1 MLTAYHYSA
10 RLLSLIWQ
18 TVVRFESMERRRDA
32 AALTYTTLF
41 ALVPVITVTY
51 SIIRGMPS
59 LQALGQQ
66 AHTDL
71 LTYVMPEGSELIS
84 EYLVRFSE
92 QAQQLTWLGV
102 VFLFATAL
110 LLLKTVEEQF
120 NRIWRVEVAR
130 SAVQRFFRYWAVLS
144 LGPVL
149 FVIAQ
154 GVSSLLASLALFETG
169 DLPWAAVLLP
179 WFLTT
184 AAVAFVYMLVPNCRV
199 PSRDAVIAAL
209 LVASVFESG
218 KFLFARI
225 IGLFPSYQLIYG
237 AFAAV
242 PLFLMWVYLSWLV
255 VLFGAELTYSLSHPH
270 GRSRLDPVRQR
281 LHLLQ
286 AMLTCQREGHAFD
299 EANIRSGLTD
309 ISASQ
314 ASSLLQQF
322 RRHGWVHQTQ
332 DESWVWLPD
341 LRYVSAADFFGDL
354 TLQQLGEAAGVA
366 IQEDGE
372 PAGIWLRYWQA
383 NGSSALELTL
393 DEIINHTPLL
403 AASGAA
409 PLSLPQD

>member
-1 MLTAYHYSA
+1 MLTAYQQCLSV
-10 RLLSLIWQ
+10 LSLIWQ

-71 LTYVMPEGSELIS
+71 LAYVMPEGSELIS
-84 EYLVRFSE
+84 QYLVQFSE

-102 VFLFATAL
+102 VFLFATAIL
-110 LLLKTVEEQF
+110 LLQTVEEQF

-149 FVIAQ
+149 FVVAQ
-154 GVSSLLASLALFETG
+154 GVSSLLASFTLFETG
-169 DLPWAAVLLP
+169 NLPWIAVLIP
-179 WFLTT
+179 WLLTT
-184 AAVAFVYMLVPNCRV
+184 AAVTFVYMLVPNCRV
-199 PSRDAVIAAL
+199 PGKDAVIAAL
-209 LVASVFESG
+209 LVATVFESG

-255 VLFGAELTYSLSHPH
+255 VLFGNS
-270 GRSRLDPVRQR
+270 
-281 LHLLQ
+281 
-286 AMLTCQREGHAFD
+286 
-299 EANIRSGLTD
+299 
-309 ISASQ
+309 
-314 ASSLLQQF
+314 
-322 RRHGWVHQTQ
+322 
-332 DESWVWLPD
+332 
-341 LRYVSAADFFGDL
+341 
-354 TLQQLGEAAGVA
+354 
-366 IQEDGE
+366 
-372 PAGIWLRYWQA
+372 
-383 NGSSALELTL
+383 
-393 DEIINHTPLL
+393 
-403 AASGAA
+403 
-409 PLSLPQD
+409 

>member
-1 MLTAYHYSA
+1 MLTAYQQCLSV
-10 RLLSLIWQ
+10 LSLIWQ
-18 TVVRFESMERRRDA
+18 TVVRFESLERRRDA

-71 LTYVMPEGSELIS
+71 LAYVMPEGSELIS
-84 EYLVRFSE
+84 QYLVQFSE

-102 VFLFATAL
+102 VFLFATAIL
-110 LLLKTVEEQF
+110 LLQTVEEQF

-149 FVIAQ
+149 FVVAQ
-154 GVSSLLASLALFETG
+154 GVSSLLASFTLFETG
-169 DLPWAAVLLP
+169 DVPWIAVLIP
-179 WFLTT
+179 WLLTT
-184 AAVAFVYMLVPNCRV
+184 AAVTFVYMLVPNCRV
-199 PSRDAVIAAL
+199 PGKDAVIAAL
-209 LVASVFESG
+209 LVATVFESG

-270 GRSRLDPVRQR
+270 GKTSLDPVRQR
-281 LHLLQ
+281 MRLLM
-286 AMLTCQREGHAFD
+286 AMMERQRTGQTFD
-299 EANIRSGLTD
+299 EANIRK
-309 ISASQ
+309 
-314 ASSLLQQF
+314 SLEDVPAPQVSFMLQQF
-322 RRHGWVHQTQ
+322 RRRGWVHQTQ

-341 LRYVSAADFFGDL
+341 LRSISAGDFFADL
-354 TLQQLGEAAGVA
+354 TLEEL
-366 IQEDGE
+366 
-372 PAGIWLRYWQA
+372 
-383 NGSSALELTL
+383 SSASTNDGTDDINDPASRWIQHWKNEGQLALEANLNDIL
-393 DEIINHTPLL
+393 VVGG
-403 AASGAA
+403 S
-409 PLSLPQD
+409 

>member
-1 MLTAYHYSA
+1 MLTAYQQS
-10 RLLSLIWQ
+10 LKVLSLIWQ
-18 TVVRFESMERRRDA
+18 TIVRFESMERRRDA

-71 LTYVMPEGSELIS
+71 LAYVMPEGSELIS
-84 EYLVRFSE
+84 QYLVQFSE

-102 VFLFATAL
+102 VFLFATAIL
-110 LLLKTVEEQF
+110 LLQTVEEQF

-149 FVIAQ
+149 FVVAQ
-154 GVSSLLASLALFETG
+154 GVSSLLASLTLFETG
-169 DLPWAAVLLP
+169 HLPWIAMIIP
-179 WFLTT
+179 WLLTT
-184 AAVAFVYMLVPNCRV
+184 AAVTFVYMLVPNCRV
-199 PSRDAVIAAL
+199 PGKDAVIAAV
-209 LVASVFESG
+209 LVATVFESG

-255 VLFGAELTYSLSHPH
+255 VLFGAELTYSFSHPH
-270 GRSRLDPVRQR
+270 GKTNLDPVRQR
-281 LHLLQ
+281 LELLL
-286 AMLTCQREGHAFD
+286 AMIDRQRTGLTFD
-299 EANIRSGLTD
+299 ESNIRKSLNGV
-309 ISASQ
+309 SAPQVS
-314 ASSLLQQF
+314 ALLQQF
-322 RRHGWVHQTQ
+322 RRRGWVLQTQ

-341 LRYVSAADFFGDL
+341 LRGITAGDFFADL
-354 TLQQLGEAAGVA
+354 TLEELGLASANCDTTDLNDPATRWLNHWKKEGQLA
-366 IQEDGE
+366 
-372 PAGIWLRYWQA
+372 LLA
-383 NGSSALELTL
+383 NLDDILETK
-393 DEIINHTPLL
+393 TPLNKE
-403 AASGAA
+403 S
-409 PLSLPQD
+409 